1 MDGQG
6 SVRRNIA
13 LKLKDSSSQKTTDT
27 SRRKREG
34 RKGPFQIKHISALP
48 VHHIDNRAG
57 NYLCLYQG
65 VALIITSA

>member
-34 RKGPFQIKHISALP
+34 RKGPFPNKAHFCTTCTP
-48 VHHIDNRAG
+48 
-57 NYLCLYQG
+57 
-65 VALIITSA
+65 